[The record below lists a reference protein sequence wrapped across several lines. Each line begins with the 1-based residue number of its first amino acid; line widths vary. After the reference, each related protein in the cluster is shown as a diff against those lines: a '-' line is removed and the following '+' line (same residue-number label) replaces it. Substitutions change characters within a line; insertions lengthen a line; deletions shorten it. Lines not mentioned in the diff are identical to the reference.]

1 MYPITNAVKAL
12 FDAEQRQVLRIT
24 GTDRNGNAIYLTEA
38 NVMEGGFNIDRYSC
52 NGSKLEIGTAIAAEM
67 TLKLDNRQGQFDN
80 VIFEGVEL
88 FVEVGI
94 ADWSQANP
102 TVTYIPCGY
111 FTPDEQPRRLSTISL
126 NALDRMTRFDD
137 VQPSM
142 LPWTDNLG
150 NRITDNRNNVIYFAA
165 VLDFPATIESLVE
178 QLCDICAVP
187 LATDLTSMPNYDYII
202 TGLPDVQGNIT
213 ARNMIQWCAGI
224 MASNAWIDWDG
235 KLRFSW
241 YNNETGYTS
250 TTANRYDS
258 DLYENDIVVT
268 GVQWVDTN
276 DNNTVYLSGTGEYV
290 LDMSDNALIDSS
302 MANDV
307 LNDVYNVIHSFA
319 YRPFKATVVPAPYL
333 WPMDRMTFTDKN
345 GGGHVSLLTNVNFT
359 INGTTVIA
367 ANGET
372 AQTSGMAMPSGFTS
386 EQLQILRKI
395 RRTNAADLNT
405 AIDNATKLI
414 TGADGGYVR
423 FIYDENDVLTEI
435 VILDTND
442 LTTATKVWR
451 FNSGGLGYSSNGYAG
466 PYKLAMTQDGA
477 IVADFITTGIMSAN
491 VVRAGLLTD
500 ATGKNLWDLDRGI
513 FRLAGNSE
521 LDGRPLT
528 QLLSDIDATITSV
541 DVEFAQ
547 NQSQTVA
554 PTDGW
559 STDAPS
565 WAANYYIWQR
575 TKTVTPSGVNYS
587 EPVCISGRDGSQS
600 TPGLNQATIY
610 LYQRS
615 ETTPAKPNVR
625 TLYTFVN
632 GTLSPIPSGWSR
644 SIQTGSAPC
653 WVTTAM
659 AISTDTDD
667 YIEPVDWAEPAI
679 FAENGGDGSSID
691 NIVNYYAVS
700 DTTNPPADSEFWT
713 PGVPALWTDN
723 YGNVITAGASGNIEF
738 MPPAVPLPTQTD
750 RYVWQYQLTTYTDG
764 TSTKSNKYISSIL
777 GDAGVGISQIVEE
790 YYLSASNTEQVFG
803 EWSTEQ
809 PEWVSGYY
817 IWTRTVITWTD
828 NKVTTTDPVLAQAIN
843 LANENADSAVN
854 LANKAIDNTNNLD
867 ASLNQ
872 AGVFNRLTNNGAV
885 RGIFLENNQMYV
897 NADYI
902 KGGTIDAALIAAG
915 SIIISQLSKSAQSA
929 LLIGATVKTQYYL
942 STSST
947 KTEGGSWSD
956 SVPAWSA
963 NKYVWTKNVTTKIY
977 ADNTTASTDSSAV
990 YDRNLTTALS
1000 TATSASSKA
1009 TAAETAAGNAQS
1021 TANAKITTFYQADA
1035 PTAQTKGDLWI
1046 ETDAGNKLWRW
1057 NGSAWIDVQDDAIQ
1071 TALTNAGNAQSTAD
1085 KKIVTFSQTS
1095 QPAATDVG
1103 DLWIDTA
1110 HGNKLSRWNGTTWE
1124 DVQDTAIAAA
1134 ASLAGQA
1141 QTAANSAIVSTVS
1154 VYYRSTTNTAPTID
1168 GTTSIRTAANT
1179 SDVWTYVMPRPKNG
1193 CYFFTCE
1200 RYQFVD
1206 NSVAFSTVRS
1216 LANAT
1221 YTSVWCSANNAS
1233 YIDGAHIYA
1242 GSVTATQIA
1251 AGTLTVA
1258 KLDED
1263 AQKTLMSSAKSWTE
1277 YYLSTSPTQ
1286 ATDGTWSNEVP
1297 KTWTSGKYVWT
1308 RVATQLTKADGIADT
1323 NIIYSTA
1330 VYDWNVTEA
1339 LSTASSA
1346 SSTANTAQTTA
1357 NSAIYREQIIY
1368 KSGTEATSLDVNTTW
1383 VTDVTGDQNAW
1394 TTTRPVY
1401 DSSYPVLFVAVQR
1414 QTMAQWNNGQ
1424 GTACS
1429 CTAPV
1434 VDQTTTVIDGGHI
1447 ITGSIDAGKINAQN
1461 LKVSAANVTG
1471 TLTIGQLPSDVAVES
1486 DIPGKVSELTNDSG
1500 YQTASQVTTIVD
1512 GKISAIS
1519 ISADQIGAGT
1529 INGNLVNAKLL
1540 NIVDANGN
1548 VLASF
1553 ENIITIGKST
1563 DVHIE
1568 FDYNSMELFDKNGNM
1583 ALSIGDMRNS
1593 TGKANVTEIFIAD
1606 GINTNFYVTGT
1617 VNSVIS
1623 VIVDGTETTAYT
1635 RNGKEFSFATAPF
1648 AGQEVVI
1655 NYKTTDPIY
1664 HFNYGTQM
1672 SGTNPGAWS
1681 FSVGTEVDAS
1691 GYSSHAEGNST
1702 SAKGEYS
1709 HAEGWYTVSKGRC
1722 SHAEGFQTNAR
1733 GFYSHAEGY
1742 NTVADKYSH
1751 AEGYNTY
1758 AHGDSSHAEGVST
1771 YALGDGSLACGYNST
1786 ASGDYSHA
1794 EGNDTSAGG
1803 DYSHAEGYDTV
1814 ADGDYSHAEGD
1825 SAQAYGRGAHAEG
1838 YQTDANGDYS
1848 HTEGYKT
1855 STGQSNSYSHAEG
1868 YKTTANGGHAEGVE
1882 TISSTPYQHV
1892 FGQYNV
1898 ANSTDI
1904 EIVGGGSNSTS
1915 RSNIRTLDI
1924 NGNEWI
1930 AGSLTQASD
1939 ARLKTETGEVPD
1951 VSDIPARCFKWSDL
1965 KGRHDDKLHLGYFA
1979 QDVEKVAPYLVDKDA
1994 MGYKSLDYIG
2004 FLVAKIAS
2012 LEKRVAEL
2020 EARE

>member
-80 VIFEGVEL
+80 VIFEGAEL

-202 TGLPDVQGNIT
+202 TGLPDVQGHIT

-372 AQTSGMAMPSGFTS
+372 AQTSGMAMLSGFTS

-565 WAANYYIWQR
+565 WAADYYIWQR

-615 ETTPAKPNVR
+615 ETTPATPNVR
-625 TLYTFVN
+625 ALYTFIN

-667 YIEPVDWAEPAI
+667 YIEPGDWAEPAI

-738 MPPAVPLPTQTD
+738 MPPAVPLPTQID

-915 SIIISQLSKSAQSA
+915 SIIISQLSESAQSA

-942 STSST
+942 SASST

-963 NKYVWTKNVTTKIY
+963 NKYVWTKTVTTKIY

-1009 TAAETAAGNAQS
+1009 T
-1021 TANAKITTFYQADA
+1021 
-1035 PTAQTKGDLWI
+1035 
-1046 ETDAGNKLWRW
+1046 
-1057 NGSAWIDVQDDAIQ
+1057 
-1071 TALTNAGNAQSTAD
+1071 
-1085 KKIVTFSQTS
+1085 
-1095 QPAATDVG
+1095 
-1103 DLWIDTA
+1103 
-1110 HGNKLSRWNGTTWE
+1110 
-1124 DVQDTAIAAA
+1124 AA

-1242 GSVTATQIA
+1242 GSVTAAQIA

-1286 ATDGTWSNEVP
+1286 ATDGTWSDEVP
-1297 KTWTSGKYVWT
+1297 KTWTSGNYVWT
-1308 RVATQLTKADGIADT
+1308 RVATQLTKANGVADT
-1323 NIIYSTA
+1323 NIIYSAA
-1330 VYDWNVTEA
+1330 VYDWNVTQA

-1357 NSAIYREQIIY
+1357 NTANSTANAANSAASAAQTAAGNAKTAADNAQSTANSAIYREQIIY
-1368 KSGTEATSLDVNTTW
+1368 RSRTKATSLDVNTTW

-1401 DSSYPVLFVAVQR
+1401 KSSYPVLFVAVQR

-1424 GTACS
+1424 GTTCS

-1447 ITGSIDAGKINAQN
+1447 TTGTIDAGRINTQN
-1461 LKVSAANVTG
+1461 LHVNAANING

-1486 DIPGKVSELTNDSG
+1486 DIPTEDDI
-1500 YQTASQVTTIVD
+1500 TTIVD
-1512 GKISAIS
+1512 GAIQTVS
-1519 ISADQIGAGT
+1519 INASQITGGT
-1529 INGNLVNAKLL
+1529 IDGNNVNAKLL
-1540 NIVDANGN
+1540 NIVDANNN
-1548 VLASF
+1548 VLAQF
-1553 ENIITIGKST
+1553 DNTIRIGLST
-1563 DVHIE
+1563 DVHLE
-1568 FDYNSMELFDKNGNM
+1568 LDYNSMDLIDRNGSK
-1583 ALSIGDMRNS
+1583 ALSIGDMRDS
-1593 TGKANVTEIFIAD
+1593 TGKANAIDVFTDETGIYTFRLTGAIDSVTS
-1606 GINTNFYVTGT
+1606 VTVGGT
-1617 VNSVIS
+1617 VLADTEYT
-1623 VIVDGTETTAYT
+1623 VDKPNNTVVL
-1635 RNGKEFSFATAPF
+1635 NTAPLDY
-1648 AGQEVVI
+1648 EDVVV
-1655 NYKTTDPIY
+1655 NYITTDPVY
-1664 HFNYGTQM
+1664 YFSFTRYNA
-1672 SGTNPGAWS
+1672 SEPKGAWS
-1681 FSVGTEVDAS
+1681 FSS
-1691 GYSSHAEGNST
+1691 GDEAAATGFASHAEGQMTNARGKASHAEGMST
-1702 SAKGEYS
+1702 EAVGYGSHAEGSYSKAIGPLS
-1709 HAEGWYTVSKGRC
+1709 HAEGWGTIAYGYG
-1722 SHAEGFQTNAR
+1722 SHAEGWHTI
-1733 GFYSHAEGY
+1733 
-1742 NTVADKYSH
+1742 
-1751 AEGYNTY
+1751 
-1758 AHGDSSHAEGVST
+1758 
-1771 YALGDGSLACGYNST
+1771 
-1786 ASGDYSHA
+1786 
-1794 EGNDTSAGG
+1794 
-1803 DYSHAEGYDTV
+1803 
-1814 ADGDYSHAEGD
+1814 
-1825 SAQAYGRGAHAEG
+1825 
-1838 YQTDANGDYS
+1838 ANG
-1848 HTEGYKT
+1848 
-1855 STGQSNSYSHAEG
+1855 N
-1868 YKTTANGGHAEGVE
+1868 
-1882 TISSTPYQHV
+1882 QHV
-1892 FGQYNV
+1892 VGEYNV
-1898 ANSTDI
+1898 ELLPKYV
-1904 EIVGGGSNSTS
+1904 EIVGGGFGDTA
-1915 RSNIRTLDI
+1915 RANIRQLDN

-1930 AGSLTQASD
+1930 AGNLTQASD

-1951 VSDIPARCFKWSDL
+1951 VSNIPARCFKWNDL

-1979 QDVEKVAPYLVDKDA
+1979 QDVEKVAPYLVDEDA

>member
-24 GTDRNGNAIYLTEA
+24 GADRNGNAIYLTEA

-67 TLKLDNRQGQFDN
+67 TIKLDNRQGQFDN
-80 VIFEGVEL
+80 VTFEGAEL

-94 ADWSQANP
+94 ADWTKANP
-102 TVTYIPCGY
+102 VVNYIPCGY

-165 VLDFPATIESLVE
+165 VLDFPATIESLVK

-241 YNNETGYTS
+241 YDNETGYTL

-319 YRPFKATVVPAPYL
+319 YRPFNATVVPAPYL
-333 WPMDRMTFTDKN
+333 WPMDRITFTDKN

-423 FIYDENDVLTEI
+423 FIYDENDILTEI

-587 EPVCISGRDGSQS
+587 EPVCISGRDGSES

-615 ETTPAKPNVR
+615 DVPPAKPTVR
-625 TLYTFVN
+625 ALYTFVN

-659 AISTDTDD
+659 AISTDTED
-667 YIEPVDWAEPAI
+667 YIEPGDWAEPAI

-843 LANENADSAVN
+843 LANENADGAVN

-915 SIIISQLSKSAQSA
+915 SIIISQLSDSAQSA
-929 LLIGATVKTQYYL
+929 LLIGATVKMQYYL
-942 STSST
+942 STSPT
-947 KTEGGSWSD
+947 KAEGGSWSD
-956 SVPAWSA
+956 SVPAWST
-963 NKYVWTKNVTTKIY
+963 NKYVWTKTVTTKKY
-977 ADNTTASTDSSAV
+977 ADNTEISTDSSAV
-990 YDRNLTTALS
+990 YDRNLTAALS

-1009 TAAETAAGNAQS
+1009 TAAETAAGQAQN
-1021 TANAKITTFYQADA
+1021 TANAKITTFYQPDA
-1035 PTAQTKGDLWI
+1035 PTAQTIGDLWI

-1057 NGSAWIDVQDDAIQ
+1057 NGSTWVDVQDDAIQ
-1071 TALTNAGNAQSTAD
+1071 TALSKAGDAQSTAD
-1085 KKIVTFSQTS
+1085 KKIVTFAQTS

-1110 HGNKLSRWNGTTWE
+1110 HGNKLSRWNGTKWE

-1141 QTAANSAIVSTVS
+1141 KTAANSAIVSTVS

-1168 GTTSIRTAANT
+1168 GTTSIKTAANT

-1242 GSVTATQIA
+1242 GSVTAAQIA

-1286 ATDGTWSNEVP
+1286 ATGGTWSDEVP
-1297 KTWTSGKYVWT
+1297 KIWTSGKYVWT

-1330 VYDWNVTEA
+1330 VYDWNVTQA

-1346 SSTANTAQTTA
+1346 SSAANTAQNTA
-1357 NSAIYREQIIY
+1357 NSAIFREQIIY
-1368 KSGTEATSLDVNTTW
+1368 RSRTNATSLNVNTTW
-1383 VTDVTGDQNAW
+1383 VTNVTGNQNVW

-1424 GTACS
+1424 GTTCS

-1447 ITGSIDAGKINAQN
+1447 ITGSIDAGKINAQD
-1461 LKVSAANVTG
+1461 LKVSAANITG

-1486 DIPGKVSELTNDSG
+1486 DIPGKVSDLTNDSG

-1512 GKISAIS
+1512 GKIRAIS

-1529 INGNLVNAKLL
+1529 INGSLVKAKLL
-1540 NIVDANGN
+1540 NIVDASNN
-1548 VLASF
+1548 DVMAFTSDA
-1553 ENIITIGKST
+1553 IVIGKTT
-1563 DVHIE
+1563 DVHMQL
-1568 FDYNSMELFDKNGNM
+1568 DYNSMELFDKSGTL
-1583 ALSIGDMRNS
+1583 ALTIGDMRDTS
-1593 TGKANVTEIFIAD
+1593 GRANVSELFIGNGRD
-1606 GINTNFYVTGT
+1606 DSFTVSGSVSS
-1617 VNSVIS
+1617 VNSVIR
-1623 VIVDGTETTAYT
+1623 DGSTTTSYT
-1635 RNGKEFSFATAPF
+1635 RSGKTFTFSTTPAD
-1648 AGQEVVI
+1648 GVEIVI
-1655 NYKTTDPIY
+1655 NYKTTDSIY
-1664 HFNYGTQM
+1664 HFNYGTM
-1672 SGTNPGAWS
+1672 RSSASIAGNWS
-1681 FSVGTEVDAS
+1681 FTSGEALEAS
-1691 GYSSHAEGNST
+1691 GFASLAQGEANIAKGRSSHAEGAYTTATGHASHAEGFNT
-1702 SAKGEYS
+1702 NARGDYS
-1709 HAEGWYTVSKGRC
+1709 HAEGGYTVADAYCHADGYNTRAQGDY
-1722 SHAEGFQTNAR
+1722 SHAEGVNAVAIGEGTHAEGLDTNA
-1733 GFYSHAEGY
+1733 GGHYSHAEGY
-1742 NTVADKYSH
+1742 KTS
-1751 AEGYNTY
+1751 
-1758 AHGDSSHAEGVST
+1758 
-1771 YALGDGSLACGYNST
+1771 

-1794 EGNDTSAGG
+1794 EGDNTLVNTTGGHAEGYSTYTYGRYAHAEGYETNASG
-1803 DYSHAEGYDTV
+1803 DYSHAEGY
-1814 ADGDYSHAEGD
+1814 
-1825 SAQAYGRGAHAEG
+1825 Q
-1838 YQTDANGDYS
+1838 
-1848 HTEGYKT
+1848 
-1855 STGQSNSYSHAEG
+1855 
-1868 YKTTANGGHAEGVE
+1868 TTANAGHAEGVG
-1882 TISSTPYQHV
+1882 TTSTVRAHHV
-1892 FGQYNV
+1892 CGRWNIIDASGEF
-1898 ANSTDI
+1898 I
-1904 EIVGGGSNSTS
+1904 EIVGGGTGDNS
-1915 RSNIRTLDI
+1915 RRNLRTLKTT
-1924 NGNEWI
+1924 GNEWI
-1930 AGSLTQASD
+1930 GGILTQASD
-1939 ARLKTETGEVPD
+1939 ARLKTEAGEVPD
-1951 VSDIPARCFKWSDL
+1951 VSDIPARCFKWNDK
-1965 KGRHDDKLHLGYFA
+1965 KGAHDDKLHLGYFA
-1979 QDVEKVAPYLVDKDA
+1979 QDVEKVAPYLVEDDA